1 MLLGAGQGGG
11 VGARAPAP
19 PPPPRARGRR
29 PASVSPTS
37 PRLRGHRLFAFPA
50 RGSGV
55 PAPAPAFRPL
65 AGLEVDRQSSL
76 RPRPLPSRG
85 PARGG
90 LWILPPHPKGQ
101 CLRSP
106 PDPAS
111 ESQCDARGACASG
124 PVFLRACVCTCACV
138 QGAGGEP
145 GGRLTRTSALR
156 GEGSPTPTASR
167 KSACGECG
175 GDTPFPALARGRPCW
190 RVRAGGGW
198 GPTPCPA
205 PRSPE
210 RARGAPAGHWS
221 LLAVG
226 CPRPPKQVYGA
237 DPGRG
242 HNGDARPGSPQPPR
256 GRLGA
261 RVSRREPQ
269 AAGGRLKAV
278 QSVFRVARR
287 QGLAVFPAPSPG
299 P

>member
-55 PAPAPAFRPL
+55 PTPAPAFRPL

-76 RPRPLPSRG
+76 RPRPAPSRG

-90 LWILPPHPKGQ
+90 LWILPLHPKGQ

-106 PDPAS
+106 PPDLAS
-111 ESQCDARGACASG
+111 EGQCDARGACASG

-138 QGAGGEP
+138 QRAGGEP
-145 GGRLTRTSALR
+145 RGRLTRTSALR
-156 GEGSPTPTASR
+156 GEGSPTPLLPERAPAVSVGATLLFRPWPVVAP
-167 KSACGECG
+167 AGES
-175 GDTPFPALARGRPCW
+175 GRA
-190 RVRAGGGW
+190 VGGGRH
-198 GPTPCPA
+198 PAAA

-210 RARGAPAGHWS
+210 QARGPPGGHCLVS
-221 LLAVG
+221 A
-226 CPRPPKQVYGA
+226 R
-237 DPGRG
+237 GRISKAAEASVWG
-242 HNGDARPGSPQPPR
+242 RPGPESQR
-256 GRLGA
+256 GRAPGA
-261 RVSRREPQ
+261 RSHH
-269 AAGGRLKAV
+269 AGASERG
-278 QSVFRVARR
+278 
-287 QGLAVFPAPSPG
+287 
-299 P
+299 